1 MKKVEKVATS
11 IGNFL
16 QLFEIKVVI
25 SELNTSNTLSS
36 YSFRPILVNLVIFI
50 ILLLSATLT
59 QFETSVRGTRASA
72 EIKQRVLNSRLD
84 MGTIFMNRKNT
95 QKLIISFN
103 QLLRNKVFWG
113 KGPHNWSP
121 IISQEILGTRPLES
135 LTRPLYSYGKWKWH
149 PYKIGSM

>member
-1 MKKVEKVATS
+1 MATS

-59 QFETSVRGTRASA
+59 QFETNVPPPL
-72 EIKQRVLNSRLD
+72 IKIRL
-84 MGTIFMNRKNT
+84 G
-95 QKLIISFN
+95 
-103 QLLRNKVFWG
+103 KV
-113 KGPHNWSP
+113 N
-121 IISQEILGTRPLES
+121 
-135 LTRPLYSYGKWKWH
+135 YAH
-149 PYKIGSM
+149 PVFDGLAHQ